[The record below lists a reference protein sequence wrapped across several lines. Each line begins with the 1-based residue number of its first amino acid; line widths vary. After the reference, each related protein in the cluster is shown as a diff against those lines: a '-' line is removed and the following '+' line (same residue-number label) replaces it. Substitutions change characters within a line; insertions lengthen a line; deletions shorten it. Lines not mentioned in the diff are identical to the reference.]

1 MPTPVTLASGQGM
14 TIGEEGLETRQKGFF
29 CSSEKEGHME
39 KEKMCGIM
47 KIQKIGVVLYF
58 YFC

>member
-1 MPTPVTLASGQGM
+1 LAAKVPTPVTLASGQGM
-14 TIGEEGLETRQKGFF
+14 TIGDEGL
-29 CSSEKEGHME
+29 EKEGHME